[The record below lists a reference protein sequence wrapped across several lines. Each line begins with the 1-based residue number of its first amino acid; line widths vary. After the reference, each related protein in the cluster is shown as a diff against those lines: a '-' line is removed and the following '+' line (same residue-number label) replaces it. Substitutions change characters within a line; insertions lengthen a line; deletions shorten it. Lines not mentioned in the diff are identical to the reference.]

1 MYGDDCY
8 LCTYLS
14 IGIIMTEAI
23 KVEGLNYSYP
33 DGTIALEDISLT
45 IHEGEKVVIVGPN
58 GAGKTTF
65 FLHLNGTIKNPGG
78 DVTVFGRSISS
89 MKIAERIHEVGVV
102 FQDPDDQLFMPTVF
116 DDVAFG
122 PVNMGLDDVEV
133 ERRVSNALSKVGLD
147 GFEKK
152 VPHNLS
158 YGQKK
163 RIALAAVLSMEPKVI
178 VLDEPTAN
186 LDPKSRA
193 DFIDLINDLNE
204 KDGIT
209 TIIAMHD
216 VNALP
221 ELATRVYVL
230 NRRIIAK
237 GSPREIFS
245 DYDLLNKNNLEAPD
259 VFKLFKV
266 LNCFGYP
273 SDDLPL
279 SFDEAVK
286 VLTNAISAKQGHVHL
301 HIHEHTH
308 QEINDVINSYNH
320 HRNNEKSS

>member
-1 MYGDDCY
+1 MV
-8 LCTYLS
+8 
-14 IGIIMTEAI
+14 EAI
-23 KVEGLNYSYP
+23 KVKGLSYSYS
-33 DGTIALEDISLT
+33 DGTAALEDVDLT
-45 IHEGEKVVIVGPN
+45 IIEGEKVVIVGPN

-65 FLHLNGTIKNPGG
+65 FLHLNGTIKNPTGN
-78 DVTVFGRSISS
+78 VSVFGRSISD
-89 MKIAERIHEVGVV
+89 MRIEEKIRQVGVV
-102 FQDPDDQLFMPTVF
+102 FQDPDDQLFMPNVF

-122 PVNMGLDDVEV
+122 PINMGLDEKEV
-133 ERRVSNALSKVGLD
+133 KRRVHAALSKVGLE
-147 GFEKK
+147 GFEER

-163 RIALAAVLSMEPKVI
+163 RVALASVLSMEPKVL

-186 LDPKSRA
+186 LDPRSRA
-193 DFIDLINDLNE
+193 DFISLINDLN
-204 KDGIT
+204 KRDGIT

-221 ELATRVYVL
+221 ELADRVYVL
-230 NRRIIAK
+230 NRRIVAE

-245 DYDLLNKNNLEAPD
+245 DWELLKTNNLEAPD

-266 LNCFGYP
+266 LNCFGYS

-279 SFDEAVK
+279 SFDEAVE
-286 VLTNAISAKQGHVHL
+286 VLTKTIEGREGHVHL

-308 QEINDVINSYNH
+308 KEISNLMQSYNH
-320 HRNNEKSS
+320 HRQKKAD

>member
-1 MYGDDCY
+1 MVD
-8 LCTYLS
+8 
-14 IGIIMTEAI
+14 AI
-23 KVEGLNYSYP
+23 KVEGLSYSYS
-33 DGTIALEDISLT
+33 DGTTALEDVNLT
-45 IHEGEKVVIVGPN
+45 ISEGEKVVIIGPN

-65 FLHLNGTIKNPGG
+65 FLHLNGTIKNPQGN
-78 DVTVFGRSISS
+78 VSVFGRPISS
-89 MKIAERIHEVGVV
+89 MRIEDRIHQVGVV

-122 PVNMGLDDVEV
+122 PVNMGLDEEEV
-133 ERRVSNALSKVGLD
+133 ERRVYVALLKVGLE
-147 GFEKK
+147 GFEKR

-163 RIALAAVLSMEPKVI
+163 RVALASVLSMEPKVL

-193 DFIDLINDLNE
+193 DFIDLNE
-204 KDGIT
+204 RDGIT

-221 ELATRVYVL
+221 VLANRVYVL
-230 NRRIIAK
+230 NRRIVAE

-245 DYDLLNKNNLEAPD
+245 DWELLRTNSLEAPD

-266 LNCFGYP
+266 LNCFGYS

-279 SFDEAVK
+279 SFDEAVQI
-286 VLTNAISAKQGHVHL
+286 LTKTIEGKEGHIHL

-308 QEINDVINSYNH
+308 KELSDVIHSYNH
-320 HRNNEKSS
+320 HRDKGNIK

>member
-1 MYGDDCY
+1 MV
-8 LCTYLS
+8 
-14 IGIIMTEAI
+14 EAI
-23 KVEGLNYSYP
+23 KVEGLSYSYS
-33 DGTIALEDISLT
+33 DGTAALENVNLT
-45 IHEGEKVVIVGPN
+45 IIEGEKVVIVGPN

-65 FLHLNGTIKNPGG
+65 FLHLNGTIKNPTGN
-78 DVTVFGRSISS
+78 VSVFGRSISD
-89 MKIAERIHEVGVV
+89 MRIEEKIRQVGVV
-102 FQDPDDQLFMPTVF
+102 FQDPDDQLFMPNVF

-122 PVNMGLDDVEV
+122 PINMGLDEKEV
-133 ERRVSNALSKVGLD
+133 KRRVHAALSKVGLE
-147 GFEKK
+147 GFEER

-163 RIALAAVLSMEPKVI
+163 RVALASVLSMEPKVL

-186 LDPKSRA
+186 LDPRSRA
-193 DFIDLINDLNE
+193 DFISLINDLN
-204 KDGIT
+204 KRDGIT

-221 ELATRVYVL
+221 ELADRVYVL
-230 NRRIIAK
+230 NRRIVAQ

-245 DYDLLNKNNLEAPD
+245 DWELLKTNNLEAPD

-266 LNCFGYP
+266 LNCFGYS

-279 SFDEAVK
+279 SFDEAVE
-286 VLTNAISAKQGHVHL
+286 VLTKTIEGREGHVHL

-308 QEINDVINSYNH
+308 KEISTLMQSYNH
-320 HRNNEKSS
+320 HRQKKAD

>member
-1 MYGDDCY
+1 MVD
-8 LCTYLS
+8 
-14 IGIIMTEAI
+14 AI
-23 KVEGLNYSYP
+23 KVEGLSYSYS
-33 DGTIALEDISLT
+33 DGTTALEDVNLT
-45 IHEGEKVVIVGPN
+45 ISEGEKVVIIGPN

-65 FLHLNGTIKNPGG
+65 FLHLNGTIKNPQGN
-78 DVTVFGRSISS
+78 VSVFGRPISS
-89 MKIAERIHEVGVV
+89 MRIEDRIHQVGVV

-122 PVNMGLDDVEV
+122 PVNMGLDEEEV
-133 ERRVSNALSKVGLD
+133 ERRVYVALLKVGLE
-147 GFEKK
+147 GFEKR

-163 RIALAAVLSMEPKVI
+163 RVALASVLSMEPKVL

-204 KDGIT
+204 RDGIT

-221 ELATRVYVL
+221 VLANRVYVL
-230 NRRIIAK
+230 NRRIVAE

-245 DYDLLNKNNLEAPD
+245 DWELLRTNSLEAPD

-266 LNCFGYP
+266 LNCFGYS
-273 SDDLPL
+273 SDDLTL
-279 SFDEAVK
+279 SFDEAVQI
-286 VLTNAISAKQGHVHL
+286 LTKTIEGKEGHIHL

-308 QEINDVINSYNH
+308 KELSDVIHSYNH
-320 HRNNEKSS
+320 HRDKGNIK

>member
-1 MYGDDCY
+1 MV
-8 LCTYLS
+8 
-14 IGIIMTEAI
+14 EAI
-23 KVEGLNYSYP
+23 KVEGLSYSYS
-33 DGTIALEDISLT
+33 DGTAALEDVNLT
-45 IHEGEKVVIVGPN
+45 IIEGEKVVIVGPN

-65 FLHLNGTIKNPGG
+65 FLHLNGTIKNPSGN
-78 DVTVFGRSISS
+78 VSVFGRSISG
-89 MKIAERIHEVGVV
+89 MRIEEKIRQVGVV
-102 FQDPDDQLFMPTVF
+102 FQDPDDQLFMPNVF

-122 PVNMGLDDVEV
+122 PINMGLDEKEV
-133 ERRVSNALSKVGLD
+133 KRRVHAALSKVGLE
-147 GFEKK
+147 GFEER

-163 RIALAAVLSMEPKVI
+163 RVALASVLSMEPKVL

-186 LDPKSRA
+186 LDPRSRA
-193 DFIDLINDLNE
+193 DFISLINDLN
-204 KDGIT
+204 KRDGIT

-221 ELATRVYVL
+221 ELADRVYVL
-230 NRRIIAK
+230 NRRIVAE

-245 DYDLLNKNNLEAPD
+245 DWELLKTNNLEAPD

-266 LNCFGYP
+266 LNCFGYS

-279 SFDEAVK
+279 SFDEAVE
-286 VLTNAISAKQGHVHL
+286 VLTKTIEGREGHVHL

-308 QEINDVINSYNH
+308 KEISNLMQSYNH
-320 HRNNEKSS
+320 HRQKKTD

>member
-1 MYGDDCY
+1 MV
-8 LCTYLS
+8 
-14 IGIIMTEAI
+14 EAI
-23 KVEGLNYSYP
+23 KVEGLSYSYS
-33 DGTIALEDISLT
+33 DGTAALEDVNLT
-45 IHEGEKVVIVGPN
+45 INEGEKVVIVGPN

-65 FLHLNGTIKNPGG
+65 FLHLNGTIKNPTGN
-78 DVTVFGRSISS
+78 VSVFGRSISD
-89 MKIAERIHEVGVV
+89 MRIEEKIRQVGVV
-102 FQDPDDQLFMPTVF
+102 FQDPDDQLFMPNVF

-122 PVNMGLDDVEV
+122 PINMGLDEKEV
-133 ERRVSNALSKVGLD
+133 KRRVHVALSKVGLE
-147 GFEKK
+147 GFEER

-163 RIALAAVLSMEPKVI
+163 RVALASVLSMEPKVL

-186 LDPKSRA
+186 LDPRSRA
-193 DFIDLINDLNE
+193 DFISLINDLN
-204 KDGIT
+204 KRDGIT

-221 ELATRVYVL
+221 ELADRVYVL
-230 NRRIIAK
+230 NRRIVAE

-245 DYDLLNKNNLEAPD
+245 DWELLKTNNLEAPD

-266 LNCFGYP
+266 LNCFGYS

-279 SFDEAVK
+279 SFDEAVE
-286 VLTNAISAKQGHVHL
+286 VLTKTIEGREGHVHL

-308 QEINDVINSYNH
+308 KEISDLMQFYNH
-320 HRNNEKSS
+320 HRQKKTD

>member
-1 MYGDDCY
+1 MV
-8 LCTYLS
+8 
-14 IGIIMTEAI
+14 EAI
-23 KVEGLNYSYP
+23 KVEGLSYSYS
-33 DGTIALEDISLT
+33 DGTKALDDVNIS
-45 IHEGEKVVIVGPN
+45 INEGEKVVVIGPN

-78 DVTVFGRSISS
+78 DVRVFGRRIADL
-89 MKIAERIHEVGVV
+89 KIEDRIHQVGVV

-122 PVNMGLDDVEV
+122 PINMGLDKDEV
-133 ERRVSNALSKVGLD
+133 KNRVQKALSKVGLS
-147 GFEKK
+147 GFEEK

-163 RIALAAVLSMEPKVI
+163 RVALAAVLSMEPKVL

-193 DFIDLINDLNE
+193 DFISLISDLNE

-221 ELATRVYVL
+221 ALADRVYVL
-230 NRRIIAK
+230 NKRIVAE
-237 GSPREIFS
+237 GSPRDIFS
-245 DYDLLNKNNLEAPD
+245 DWSLLNENNLEAPD

-266 LNCFGYP
+266 LNCFGYS

-279 SFDEAVK
+279 SFDEAVEI
-286 VLTNAISAKQGHVHL
+286 LTKTIEGTEGHIHL
-301 HIHEHTH
+301 HVHEHTH
-308 QEINDVINSYNH
+308 KEISRVMNSYNH
-320 HRNNEKSS
+320 HRNGKK

>member
-1 MYGDDCY
+1 MV
-8 LCTYLS
+8 
-14 IGIIMTEAI
+14 EAI
-23 KVEGLNYSYP
+23 KVEGLSYSYS
-33 DGTIALEDISLT
+33 DGTAALEDVALT
-45 IHEGEKVVIVGPN
+45 IIKGEKVVIVGPN

-65 FLHLNGTIKNPGG
+65 FLHLNGTIKNPTGN
-78 DVTVFGRSISS
+78 VLVFGRPISD
-89 MKIAERIHEVGVV
+89 MRIEEKIRQVGVV
-102 FQDPDDQLFMPTVF
+102 FQDPDDQLFMPNVF

-122 PVNMGLDDVEV
+122 PINMGLDEQEV
-133 ERRVSNALSKVGLD
+133 ERRVHAALSKVGLE
-147 GFEKK
+147 GFEER

-163 RIALAAVLSMEPKVI
+163 RVALASVLSMEPKVL

-186 LDPKSRA
+186 LDPRSRA
-193 DFIDLINDLNE
+193 DFISLINDLN
-204 KDGIT
+204 KRDGIT

-221 ELATRVYVL
+221 ELADRVYVL
-230 NRRIIAK
+230 NRRIVAQ

-245 DYDLLNKNNLEAPD
+245 DWELLKTNNLEAPD

-266 LNCFGYP
+266 LNCFGYS

-279 SFDEAVK
+279 SFDEAVE
-286 VLTNAISAKQGHVHL
+286 VLTKTIEGREGHVHL

-308 QEINDVINSYNH
+308 KEISNLMQSYNH
-320 HRNNEKSS
+320 HRQKKAD